1 MKRTSSL
8 ENVSTKLQRVA
19 ELAKRAPQ
27 MAMQTLA
34 HHIDVEFL
42 SVAYARTRK
51 DGATGVDNQTAAEY
65 SRDLEGNL
73 VSLLNRFKSGVYFAP
88 PVRRVD
94 IPKEDGTSRQL
105 GIPTFE
111 DKILQRAV
119 AMVLEAVYE
128 QDFLD
133 CSYGF
138 RPGRSAHQA
147 LDALWK
153 ATMSVRGGWVLEIDI
168 RRYFDSVDHKH
179 LRAMLDKRI
188 RDGVIRRTIDK
199 WLSAGVQFGGVVTH
213 PDEGTPQG
221 GVISPLLSNVFLH
234 EVLDVWF
241 RDEVKPRLSGAAHLI
256 RYADDATIA
265 FAQRDDAKRVMG
277 MLRDRFEQYGLTL
290 HPEKTRMIDFQH
302 PDDQIGEPGS
312 FDMLGFTH
320 FWGKSR
326 KGSPVVQRKT
336 AASRLGRAL
345 KRVAE
350 WCRRNLHLPVR
361 EQHAALVRK
370 VRGHYNY
377 FGITGNSRSLQC
389 FLYEVRGIWRKWL
402 DRRSSKARVDWE
414 YFWRLHRR
422 YPLPY
427 PRIVQS
433 IYRA

>member
-19 ELAKRAPQ
+19 ELAKQAPQ

-65 SRDLEGNL
+65 ARDLEGNL
-73 VSLLNRFKSGVYFAP
+73 ESLLNRFKSGAYFAP

-119 AMVLEAVYE
+119 AMVLEAIYE

-179 LRAMLDKRI
+179 LRAMLDKRV

-199 WLSAGVQFGGVVTH
+199 WLNAGVQFGGVVTH
-213 PDEGTPQG
+213 PNEGTPQG

-234 EVLDVWF
+234 EILDVWF

-256 RYADDATIA
+256 RYADDATMV

-320 FWGKSR
+320 YWGRSR
-326 KGSPVVQRKT
+326 KGNRVVQRKT

-377 FGITGNSRSLQC
+377 FGITGNSRSLRC

-422 YPLPY
+422 YPLPS

>member
-1 MKRTSSL
+1 
-8 ENVSTKLQRVA
+8 
-19 ELAKRAPQ
+19 
-27 MAMQTLA
+27 MQTLA

-65 SRDLEGNL
+65 ARDLEGNL
-73 VSLLNRFKSGVYFAP
+73 ESLLNRFKSGAYFAP

-119 AMVLEAVYE
+119 AMVLEAIYE

-179 LRAMLDKRI
+179 LRAMLDKRV

-199 WLSAGVQFGGVVTH
+199 WLNAGVQFGGVVTH
-213 PDEGTPQG
+213 PNEGTPQG

-234 EVLDVWF
+234 EILDVWF

-256 RYADDATIA
+256 RYADDATMV

-320 FWGKSR
+320 YWGRSR
-326 KGSPVVQRKT
+326 KGNRVVQRKT

-377 FGITGNSRSLQC
+377 FGITGNSRSLRC

-422 YPLPY
+422 YPLPS